1 MQRMEYIIH
10 NTVEFYVLLNSSRER
25 ERREEVKEVGVF
37 TWAFFS
43 FFFFFNNRIEE
54 VEVEVRKV
62 EGRFAKK
69 KFARICIQ
77 KTNVSC
83 FATAVF

>member
-25 ERREEVKEVGVF
+25 ERRSKGGRCF
-37 TWAFFS
+37 HLGFFF
-43 FFFFFNNRIEE
+43 FFFFFNNRIGK

-77 KTNVSC
+77 KKNVSC